1 MDASVHERMLVT
13 SSHERLHVEKATEIS
28 TYVKLINKKKLSISD
43 AIEETKMTEKEFL
56 AAVKT
61 YGFELK

>member
-1 MDASVHERMLVT
+1 MPVT
-13 SSHERLHVEKATEIS
+13 QEVEEEVSDMCTYTSEVEKATAIS

-61 YGFELK
+61 YGFEL

>member
-1 MDASVHERMLVT
+1 MCTYT
-13 SSHERLHVEKATEIS
+13 SEVEKATAIS